1 LLGQKGEDMSALR
14 RLRNF
19 WIPWVAM
26 IVLGCFSDALAQ
38 TSYKVTD
45 LGTEGNDILG
55 CAMSLNNEGW
65 TEVMAQNLPPGQ
77 QDSLVGTLLNGRLFL
92 DIDGFKLDL
101 GTLGGTNSSSN
112 WGEINDFGLIV
123 GFSETA
129 VSDPNGEDIC
139 GFGTHLTCRPF
150 LWEFSKMKALPALG
164 GNNGQASSI
173 NNRGQIVG
181 FAENGALDTTC
192 PAGTTNNRIALPA
205 LWEKGTVNA
214 LPLVTNDVDGVAFWI
229 NDLGQAVGY
238 SGNCTTAVHGASWK
252 NNIISILADLGNGA
266 LAEGINNRGQIAG
279 QVTGPDGSTSA
290 AVWQNGADGAV
301 TNIGIPLG
309 DAIALAT
316 GINDRGQVVG
326 SSLDSSLSWSHAF
339 IWQDNV
345 LTTLD
350 TVFPASSN
358 LFPVMANKINES
370 GQISG
375 MAIVRSGPHTG
386 EIHAF
391 LATPVNERVGTSVAD
406 VAPTHP
412 KSNLPANVNKQLLHR
427 FGLARFER

>member
-1 LLGQKGEDMSALR
+1 MSALR

-19 WIPWVAM
+19 WMPWVAI
-26 IVLGCFSDALAQ
+26 IVLGCFSEAAAQ

-45 LGTEGNDILG
+45 LGTEGDDILG

-65 TEVMAQNLPPGQ
+65 AEVMAQNLPPGQ
-77 QDSLVGTLLNGRLFL
+77 QDNLGGMLLSGRLFL

-101 GTLGGTNSSSN
+101 GTLGGTNTTSN

-123 GFSETA
+123 GESETA
-129 VSDPNGEDIC
+129 VPDPNGEDIC

-150 LWEFSKMKALPALG
+150 LWEFSKMRALPTLG

-181 FAENGALDTTC
+181 FAENGALDPTC
-192 PAGTTNNRIALPA
+192 TAGITNNRIALPA
-205 LWEKGTVNA
+205 KWENGAVKP
-214 LPLVTNDVDGVAFWI
+214 LPLVTGDFDGDAMWI

-238 SGNCTTAVHGASWK
+238 SGNCLVATHGASWEHGVV
-252 NNIISILADLGNGA
+252 SILQDLGHGA
-266 LAEGINNRGQIAG
+266 IAQGINNRGQIVG
-279 QVTGPDGSTSA
+279 QIGSADGSTA
-290 AVWQNGADGAV
+290 IGGVWLDGKDGAV
-301 TNIGIPLG
+301 TGIVLPQG

-316 GINDRGQVVG
+316 GINDQGQVVG
-326 SSLDSSLSWSHAF
+326 STLDPNFNWSHAF

-350 TVFPASSN
+350 TVFPASAN
-358 LFPVMANKINES
+358 LNPVMGNKINDR

-375 MAIVRSGPHTG
+375 MAIVISGPHKG

-391 LATPVNERVGTSVAD
+391 LATPVNERIEKSVAD
-406 VAPTHP
+406 VAPAHQTA
-412 KSNLPANVNKQLLHR
+412 NLPANVNKALLNKFVLSR
-427 FGLARFER
+427 LAQ

>member
-1 LLGQKGEDMSALR
+1 MSALR

-19 WIPWVAM
+19 CIPWFAM
-26 IVLGCFSDALAQ
+26 IVLGCFSNAVAQ

-45 LGTEGNDILG
+45 LGSEGNDILG

-77 QDSLVGTLLNGRLFL
+77 QDSLTGTLLSGRLFV
-92 DIDGFKLDL
+92 DIDGFKFDL
-101 GTLGGTNSSSN
+101 GTLGGTNTSSN
-112 WGEINDFGLIV
+112 WGEINDFGEVV
-123 GFSETA
+123 GFSETT
-129 VSDPNGEDIC
+129 VLDPNGEDIC

-150 LWEFSKMKALPALG
+150 LSQLLQMKALPTLG

-181 FAENGALDTTC
+181 FAENGALDNTC
-192 PAGTTNNRIALPA
+192 LPGTTNNRIALPA
-205 LWEKGTVNA
+205 VWEKGTVNA
-214 LPLVTNDVDGVAFWI
+214 LPLVPHDVDGDAFWI

-238 SGNCTTAVHGASWK
+238 SGNCSTAVHGASWK
-252 NNIISILADLGNGA
+252 NNVISILADLGNGA
-266 LAEGINNRGQIAG
+266 LAQVINNRGQIAG
-279 QVTGPDGSTSA
+279 QVTTADGSTSA
-290 AVWQNGADGAV
+290 AVWQNGADGAI

-309 DAIALAT
+309 DAIAFAS

-326 SSLDSSLSWSHAF
+326 SSLDSNLSWSHAF

-345 LTTLD
+345 LTNLD
-350 TVFPASSN
+350 TLFPASAN
-358 LFPVMANKINES
+358 LNPVMGNKINER

-375 MAIVRSGPHTG
+375 MAIVMSGPHKG
-386 EIHAF
+386 DIHAF
-391 LATPVNERVGTSVAD
+391 LATPVNEHVGKSIAD

-412 KSNLPANVNKQLLHR
+412 KANSSANVNKQLLQKL
-427 FGLARFER
+427 GSGRFER

>member
-1 LLGQKGEDMSALR
+1 MSALR

-19 WIPWVAM
+19 CIPWFVM
-26 IVLGCFSDALAQ
+26 IVLGCFSDAAAQ

-77 QDSLVGTLLNGRLFL
+77 QDSLFGMLLSSRIFI

-101 GTLGGTNSSSN
+101 GTLGGTNTSSN
-112 WGEINDFGLIV
+112 WGEINDFGETV

-129 VSDPNGEDIC
+129 SLDPNGEDIC
-139 GFGTHLTCRPF
+139 GIGTHHTCRPF
-150 LWEFSKMKALPALG
+150 LWQLGRMSALPTLG
-164 GNNGQASSI
+164 GNNGQASAI

-192 PAGTTNNRIALPA
+192 PAGTTYDRIAVPGM
-205 LWEKGTVNA
+205 WEKGTAKA
-214 LPLVTNDVDGVAFWI
+214 LPLVSNDTDGDAFWI

-238 SGNCTTAVHGASWK
+238 SGNCTTALHGVSWK
-252 NNIISILADLGNGA
+252 NNVVTTLRDLGNGA
-266 LAEGINNRGQIAG
+266 LAQVINNRGQIAG
-279 QVTGPDGSTSA
+279 QIGSADGSTSLA
-290 AVWQNGADGAV
+290 GVWLNGTDGPV
-301 TNIGIPLG
+301 TKIDLPLG
-309 DAIALAT
+309 AAAAFAS

-326 SSLDSSLSWSHAF
+326 SALDAHFNWSHAF

-345 LTTLD
+345 LTDLD
-350 TVFPASSN
+350 TLFPASSN
-358 LFPVMANKINES
+358 LFPVMGNKINER

-375 MAIVRSGPHTG
+375 MAIVLSGPHAG
-386 EIHAF
+386 DIHAF
-391 LATPVNERVGTSVAD
+391 LATPVNERIDRSVAD

-412 KSNLPANVNKQLLHR
+412 KSNLPANVNRQLLRR
-427 FGLARFER
+427 FRLGQVER

>member
-1 LLGQKGEDMSALR
+1 MSALR

-19 WIPWVAM
+19 CIPWVAM
-26 IVLGCFSDALAQ
+26 IALGCFSDAVAQ

-77 QDSLVGTLLNGRLFL
+77 QDNLGGMLLSGRLFA
-92 DIDGFKLDL
+92 DIDGLKFDL
-101 GTLGGTNSSSN
+101 GTLGGTNTSSN
-112 WGEINDFGLIV
+112 WGEINDFGEVV

-129 VSDPNGEDIC
+129 VPDPNGEDIC

-150 LWEFSKMKALPALG
+150 LSQFLHMRALPTLG

-181 FAENGALDTTC
+181 FAENGALDGTC
-192 PAGTTNNRIALPA
+192 TAGITNNRIALPA
-205 LWEKGTVNA
+205 IWENGTVKP
-214 LPLVTNDVDGVAFWI
+214 LPLVTGDFDGDAFWI

-238 SGNCTTAVHGASWK
+238 SGNCLVATHGATWEHGVVST
-252 NNIISILADLGNGA
+252 LQDLGNGA
-266 LAEGINNRGQIAG
+266 IAQSINNRGQIVG
-279 QVTGPDGSTSA
+279 QIGSADGSTA
-290 AVWQNGADGAV
+290 IGGVWLNGKDGAV
-301 TNIGIPLG
+301 TGIVLPQG
-309 DAIALAT
+309 DAIGLAS
-316 GINDRGQVVG
+316 GINDQGQVVG
-326 SSLDSSLSWSHAF
+326 STLDSNFNWSHAF
-339 IWQDNV
+339 IWQNNV

-350 TVFPASSN
+350 TVFPASAN
-358 LFPVMANKINES
+358 LNPVMGNKINDR

-375 MAIVRSGPHTG
+375 MAIVISGPHKG

-391 LATPVNERVGTSVAD
+391 LATPVNERIEKSVAD
-406 VAPTHP
+406 VAPTHQTA
-412 KSNLPANVNKQLLHR
+412 NLPANINKQLLQKLGVGR
-427 FGLARFER
+427 FQH